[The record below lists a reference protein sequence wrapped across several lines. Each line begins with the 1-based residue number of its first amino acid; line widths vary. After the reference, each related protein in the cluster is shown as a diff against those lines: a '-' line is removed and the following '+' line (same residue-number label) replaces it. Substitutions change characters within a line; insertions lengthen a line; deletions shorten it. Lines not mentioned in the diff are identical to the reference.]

1 MAYQSNKSGYGVPVA
16 VIMAGFII
24 AGAVFLSGGS
34 SSNNSGS
41 GGGSGNTVRYVE
53 SRGFRIPDGSDH
65 IRGNLSASISVVEF
79 SDFECPFCARLHPT
93 LARIVKEN
101 NDVKWIYRHFP
112 LSSIHSRALS
122 AARASECIARLGGND
137 NFWEF
142 TDAAFQNQR
151 RLGNSWYRGMAAS
164 FGIGSEEF
172 ENCMDDKSIAQDVK
186 NDLNEAT
193 KSGGRGTPFV
203 VVVSPSG
210 RITTFSGA
218 LPYDSI
224 ANIIQEARNN

>member
-1 MAYQSNKSGYGVPVA
+1 MAYQSNKSGYGVPIA

-34 SSNNSGS
+34 
-41 GGGSGNTVRYVE
+41 GGGDVLGKTAQYAANI
-53 SRGFRIPDGSDH
+53 GFRIPDESDH
-65 IRGNLSASISVVEF
+65 IRGNLSATISVVEF

-93 LARIVKEN
+93 LARIIEEN
-101 NDVKWIYRHFP
+101 SDVKWVYRHFP

-137 NFWEF
+137 DFWEF

-151 RLGNSWYRGMAAS
+151 RLGNGWYEEIAAS
-164 FGIGSEEF
+164 LGIGSEEF
-172 ENCMDDKSIAQDVK
+172 ENCMDDKSIAQDIQK
-186 NDLNEAT
+186 DLDEAT
-193 KSGGRGTPFV
+193 ASGGRGTPFV
-203 VVVSPSG
+203 VVVSPNG

-218 LPYDSI
+218 LPYDTV
-224 ANIIQEARNN
+224 ANIIQEARSN